1 MTGLKPQGDLRP
13 WKSMTCD
20 LQIQKTEKVWEES
33 GPWLSE
39 PEHSFTPVNDPVC
52 SSEPLHCLKSAAAG
66 GLCRSICVDSQN
78 VAYYW

>member
-52 SSEPLHCLKSAAAG
+52 SSEPLHCLKSAAED
-66 GLCRSICVDSQN
+66 GLCRRICVDSQN